1 MLQFPKAHVQLKQ
14 LPAEIGDVC
23 RAAIISPVTVPQ
35 REFLSSPGRKIKNK
49 SWNDART
56 NQKPD
61 ANREAKKG
69 SPRIR
74 A

>member
-14 LPAEIGDVC
+14 LVAEIGDVC

-49 SWNDART
+49 S
-56 NQKPD
+56 
-61 ANREAKKG
+61 
-69 SPRIR
+69 
-74 A
+74 